1 MMLLK
6 NAKDI
11 NGLMNAIDKC
21 RGDVILRHVNGLEE
35 FNLKSVLSKYIA
47 LGKLCDEHGDQYE
60 VYCMNRA
67 DETYLLEFF
76 FNLYDIERH

>member
-76 FNLYDIERH
+76 FNLYDIERR